1 MQRRVWGAL
10 SGKHKDDRAAFIPD
24 PVSAVFLEKTVWSEL
39 SVVQQK
45 LNRKSLGWGRMSGE
59 SGFLLQV
66 GWGELWWV
74 PVAEN
79 AELCRA
85 EVLKDS

>member
-24 PVSAVFLEKTVWSEL
+24 PVSVIFLEKMVWSEL

-45 LNRKSLGWGRMSGE
+45 LNRQSLG
-59 SGFLLQV
+59 
-66 GWGELWWV
+66 
-74 PVAEN
+74 
-79 AELCRA
+79 
-85 EVLKDS
+85 